1 MRWAILVLGFL
12 FTCSVQAQSGYDVLV
27 KTHIHRNSK
36 FDPFFKGISA
46 SVVPIT
52 LGTPLAIYAGG
63 LYHKDISLKQKAYV
77 SGSAVLVSGGIS
89 LFLKLTVNRP
99 RPYAEHADI
108 QALVHSGPHS
118 FPSAHASNAFAT
130 ATSLSLL
137 FPKWYVI
144 APAYTWAGLVGYSR
158 MHLGVHYP
166 GDVAAGALIGAG
178 SSVACYYAN
187 RWLRRRLGDK

>member
-1 MRWAILVLGFL
+1 MRISLLIFSLIFALQ
-12 FTCSVQAQSGYDVLV
+12 TQAQSGYDVLV
-27 KTHIHRNSK
+27 KTHVQRNTK
-36 FDPFFKGISA
+36 LDPFFKGVSS
-46 SVVPIT
+46 SVVPLT
-52 LGTPLAIYAGG
+52 LGTPLAIYAAGVFKKG
-63 LYHKDISLKQKAYV
+63 ASLKEKAYV
-77 SGSAVLVSGGIS
+77 AGAAVLVSGGTS
-89 LFLKLTVNRP
+89 LMLKWTINRE
-99 RPYAEHADI
+99 RPYSKYSDI
-108 QALVHSGPHS
+108 NALVHSGPYS

-166 GDVAAGALIGAG
+166 GDVAAGAFIGAG

-187 RWLRRRLGDK
+187 RWLRKRLSGS